1 MLWINLDKRWIDVCT
16 QREYISLPKPYS
28 YLQTRQIWTQ
38 PLYFWNLSVGT
49 DWDYLHL
56 VHPLELGLGFSFFLV
71 DERTFWSM
79 KFVIRN
85 CIIPCFRRFQI
96 YLIAPCV
103 NKGTFSNPLDWCHDP
118 NFCQLIKNGKQ
129 SSLECLHNTIAI
141 FFSSTRNF
149 HFTESIS
156 NDHLWC

>member
-1 MLWINLDKRWIDVCT
+1 MFVHKENTFPCLSRIAIYKPDRYGL
-16 QREYISLPKPYS
+16 SLFTS
-28 YLQTRQIWTQ
+28 EICQWEQIETICI
-38 PLYFWNLSVGT
+38 LYTLLNWV
-49 DWDYLHL
+49 W
-56 VHPLELGLGFSFFLV
+56 GFLFFLV

-103 NKGTFSNPLDWCHDP
+103 NKGTFSNPLDQCHDP

-129 SSLECLHNTIAI
+129 SSLECLHNSIAI
-141 FFSSTRNF
+141 FFLYKKFPLHRK
-149 HFTESIS
+149 HFE
-156 NDHLWC
+156 